1 MKSVDPTEAAG
12 KEAKPQNPDPSL
24 PASAEFST
32 SPKWGRQTVIQSGS
46 VIGMSS
52 QSSCRKVP
60 MKKDRKIIKQMA
72 PGKV

>member
-1 MKSVDPTEAAG
+1 MKSVGLTEEAG
-12 KEAKPQNPDPSL
+12 KEEKAHSKSGTADPSL
-24 PASAEFST
+24 PAS
-32 SPKWGRQTVIQSGS
+32 PKWGRQAVIQSGS

-60 MKKDRKIIKQMA
+60 MKKDRKVIKQMA